1 VNCGTLQSREKLK
14 TAACVAACVRL
25 ECRLVSRA
33 VDWSAVSDLE
43 RRDER
48 REPRRSVEDS
58 NSGPYVLI
66 ALALAFA
73 GFGASIGISTGLL
86 IPVFVFMFP
95 ALVLLALGISKLQEK
110 KQRTIPPK
118 LNKERELLS
127 AIRDNGGSITPAEA
141 AMETSL
147 TVREADG
154 MLSELAGSGH
164 LAVESREG
172 SLFYAL
178 PRRHG
183 PQIEGEG

>member
-1 VNCGTLQSREKLK
+1 M
-14 TAACVAACVRL
+14 
-25 ECRLVSRA
+25 VSRA
-33 VDWSAVSDLE
+33 LDWSGVSELE

-48 REPRRSVEDS
+48 RDAQRSAEDS

-73 GFGASIGISTGLL
+73 GFGASIGITSGVL

-110 KQRTIPPK
+110 KQRSIPPK
-118 LNKERELLS
+118 LGKERELLS

-154 MLSELAGSGH
+154 MLSDLASSGH
-164 LAVESREG
+164 LAVESRDG
-172 SLFYAL
+172 ALFYAL
-178 PRRHG
+178 PGRRG
-183 PQIEGEG
+183 GEIEGQN